1 MFVTISYYP
10 QGKVRRKESK
20 VVDLPEGADLLAS
33 AKQYV
38 AGLNTDIAPFQTPY
52 VLQGVAPLEQKN
64 PQKSRATHDWQT
76 VSPVTVEDA
85 AGVYHIVKC
94 KKCRCTGRQYEGRHY
109 VTRDPKYLD
118 KVFDNCAASAARN
131 IKHRRRERQ

>member
-10 QGKVRRKESK
+10 QGKSRRLESK
-20 VVDLPEGADLLAS
+20 VVDFPEGSDLMQE
-33 AKQYV
+33 AKGYV
-38 AGLNTDIAPFQTPY
+38 AFLNKDLAPFQTPY
-52 VLQGVAPLEQKN
+52 VLRGVSTLEQKD
-64 PQKSRATHDWQT
+64 PAKFRSVHDWQK

-94 KKCRCTGRQYEGRHY
+94 RKCRCTGRQYEGRHY

-131 IKHRRRERQ
+131 IKHRRRER